1 MDAVGAGAY
10 VGNVPRILSF
20 KPVTKGAGAYVGNV
34 VSAVNVVNVVNVV
47 NAANVVDTVNV
58 ANVVVVFI
66 ASVVSFRNKCC
77 VFYSICF
84 RFHYF

>member
-34 VSAVNVVNVVNVV
+34 VSAVNVVNV
-47 NAANVVDTVNV
+47 

>member
-34 VSAVNVVNVVNVV
+34 VSAVNVVN
-47 NAANVVDTVNV
+47 AANVVGTVNV

>member
-47 NAANVVDTVNV
+47 
-58 ANVVVVFI
+58 VVFI

>member
-34 VSAVNVVNVVNVV
+34 VSAVNVVN
-47 NAANVVDTVNV
+47 AANVVGTVNV

-77 VFYSICF
+77 VFYLSLI
-84 RFHYF
+84 HI